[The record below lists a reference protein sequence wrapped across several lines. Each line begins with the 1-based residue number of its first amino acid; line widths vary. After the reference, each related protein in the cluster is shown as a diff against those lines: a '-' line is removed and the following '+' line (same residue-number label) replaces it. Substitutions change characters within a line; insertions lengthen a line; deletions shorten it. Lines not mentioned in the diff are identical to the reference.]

1 MKTSNNIEKMLNN
14 YHYSDLNR
22 MTDCDGDVMEFQ
34 IAPKYGSGHEI
45 LVRVI
50 NGMHVVYTENCVN
63 QGETTNADDYHG
75 IISMYQLFDGEA
87 QLNFKNGTACII
99 KKNDIVNFA
108 GNAEFESATAYKNN
122 FVSIGLLCYY
132 DELMQSLADL
142 NLDMTAMEKYYQDV
156 SSCKDVLI
164 YNNDLQ
170 FSEVAKEL
178 KEALLNKNM
187 YFIKAKAL
195 EMLYLGITNYE
206 KYKNVSKQKY
216 NRRHLEQIANVKAQ
230 IDETPQKSYT
240 IAELAGYCKISPTY
254 FKRMFKESV
263 GVQPHQYIVKRRLE
277 KSREMLVQSDL
288 SILDISEE
296 LGFVSSS
303 RFSETFKK
311 EYGYLP
317 SAYRRE
323 MKKK

>member
-1 MKTSNNIEKMLNN
+1 MLSN

-22 MTDCDGDVMEFQ
+22 MTDSDGDVMKFQ
-34 IAPKYGSGHEI
+34 IAPKYGSGQEI

-50 NGMHVVYTENCVN
+50 DGMYVSYTENCVN
-63 QGETTNADDYHG
+63 QGETTNADDYCG

-108 GNAEFESATAYKNN
+108 GNAEFESATAYRSN

-132 DELMQSLADL
+132 DELMLSLAGL
-142 NLDMTAMEKYYQDV
+142 NLGTAELEKYYQDV
-156 SSCKDVLI
+156 SSYKDVLI

-170 FSEVAKEL
+170 FSDTAKDL
-178 KEALLNKNM
+178 KAALLNKNM
-187 YFIKAKAL
+187 FFIKTKAL
-195 EMLYLGITNYE
+195 EMLYLGITNYG

-216 NRRHLEQIANVKAQ
+216 NRSHLEQIANVKAQ
-230 IDETPQKSYT
+230 IDTKPQKSYT
-240 IAELAGYCKISPTY
+240 IAELAEYCKISPTY
-254 FKRMFKESV
+254 FKRMFKESI
-263 GVQPHQYIVKRRLE
+263 GMQPHQYIVKRRLE
-277 KSREMLVQSDL
+277 KSREMLVRSEM

-296 LGFVSSS
+296 LGFASSS
-303 RFSETFKK
+303 RFAETFKK

-323 MKKK
+323 MKKEITE